1 MARRISHVVHSLSLS
16 LMNGFLRVLSYIHPY
31 KVPAIINI
39 FLNILA
45 VIFSLVS
52 LVMVI
57 PFLNI
62 LFDKQAPLLEKPTF
76 SLSTEWITGSFN
88 YYLSQIILQEG
99 KLPALLFVCCTV
111 ILVFFLKNLFRYGA
125 LHFMAGIRSGVV
137 RDIRANV
144 FQKMLHL
151 PISYFSKERKGDLT
165 ARLTTDIQ
173 QIEWSIMSFLEVT
186 FREPITI
193 IIYLASMLIISPQL
207 TLFVLLVLP
216 ITGFI
221 IGKIGKTLKKKSLQA
236 QGKLGQLMTIIEE
249 SITGLR
255 VIKGFNAQ
263 GQQFQRF
270 QDINQAHYRLL
281 KSMQRR
287 NDLSSPLSEF
297 LSICIVAIVLYF
309 GGRLVLS
316 ETSTLQA
323 ETFIAFMVI
332 FSQILSPAK
341 SFSNAFYHIQK
352 GIASVDRVASIIDA
366 PTTIQD
372 HPQATNI
379 DTFQQQIQFKD
390 VHFAYTPHIPTLSN
404 INLTISK
411 GSIIALVG
419 ASGAGKSTLAD
430 LLPRFYDATKGQI
443 LLDGQDIRQYKL
455 QDLRQLMG
463 IVTQQPLLFNDTIFN
478 NIALGMEQV
487 AEEAVIK
494 AAKIANAHQFIT
506 LQENGYHTNIGDSG
520 CKLSGGERQRLT
532 IARAILQNPP
542 ILILDEATS
551 SLDAASEKLV
561 QEALLQLMKNRT
573 SIVIAHRLSTIQSAD
588 EIIVL
593 DKGQIVERGSHKSL
607 ILQENGIYR
616 RLVALQAL

>member
-1 MARRISHVVHSLSLS
+1 
-16 LMNGFLRVLSYIHPY
+16 
-31 KVPAIINI
+31 
-39 FLNILA
+39 
-45 VIFSLVS
+45 
-52 LVMVI
+52 
-57 PFLNI
+57 
-62 LFDKQAPLLEKPTF
+62 
-76 SLSTEWITGSFN
+76 
-88 YYLSQIILQEG
+88 
-99 KLPALLFVCCTV
+99 
-111 ILVFFLKNLFRYGA
+111 
-125 LHFMAGIRSGVV
+125 MAGIRSGVV

-144 FQKMLHL
+144 FHKLLHL
-151 PISYFSKERKGDLT
+151 PISYFTKERKGDIT

-193 IIYLASMLIISPQL
+193 IIYLGSMLLISPQL

-236 QGKLGQLMTIIEE
+236 QSKLGFIMTIIEE

-255 VIKGFNAQ
+255 AIQGFNAEA
-263 GQQFQRF
+263 QQFNRF
-270 QDINQAHYRLL
+270 NHINQEHYQLL

-316 ETSTLQA
+316 DTSSLQA

-352 GIASVDRVASIIDA
+352 GIASVERVATILDA
-366 PTTIQD
+366 PNPIKDTPNAQTI
-372 HPQATNI
+372 N
-379 DTFQQQIQFKD
+379 TFQHQIQFKD
-390 VHFAYTPHIPTLSN
+390 VHFSYTPDIPTLSN
-404 INLTISK
+404 VNLTITK
-411 GSIIALVG
+411 GNIIALVG

-430 LLPRFYDATKGQI
+430 LLPRFYDVTQGQI

-455 QDLRQLMG
+455 HDLRQLMG
-463 IVTQQPLLFNDTIFN
+463 IVTQQALLFNDTIFN
-478 NIALGMEQV
+478 NIAFGL
-487 AEEAVIK
+487 EEVTEEEVIK
-494 AAKIANAHQFIT
+494 AAKIANAHEFISQ
-506 LQENGYHTNIGDSG
+506 QEHGYHTNIGDGG

-551 SLDAASEKLV
+551 SLDAASENLV

-573 SIVIAHRLSTIQSAD
+573 SIVIAHRLSTIQSAH

-593 DKGQIVERGSHKSL
+593 DKGKIVERGTHQSL
-607 ILQENGIYR
+607 VKQQGGVYKK
-616 RLVALQAL
+616 LVELQAL